1 MPTRIRKDPIE
12 TTPWQA
18 ELINQT
24 QKGNIRDISEILP
37 LITPGE
43 DLRIGL
49 DNILD
54 GQTGGLIV
62 IGCNDSLK
70 EITKAGFNLDVPFTP
85 EKMFELAKMDG
96 AIIISNDLSKII
108 YANCHLMPDRN
119 IETTQTGIRHRSAE
133 QTAKQTG
140 LPVIAVS
147 KRRGLIS
154 LFYRDQKY
162 VLQDLGLLIV
172 KSNHSINAL
181 RGYRE
186 RIDSILDVLTY
197 NELNNPASFVLLEE
211 SISVIQKILY
221 FYRHVSELD
230 RMVIELG
237 DQGRDIVSSMYEYEY
252 GLDEI
257 LSLILQDYSENSTTK
272 EKADSLVSEL
282 KLLDLRSIS
291 DSKKLAT
298 IADIPIS
305 KSPEELN
312 KFPRGYRIFSK
323 ISKIKRKTIDK
334 LIQSKKCI
342 AEIMKSNV
350 EDISISAD
358 IDLNTAKY
366 IKAKLD
372 EVSEK
377 LIDPIFE

>member
-1 MPTRIRKDPIE
+1 MPTRIKKESLEIS
-12 TTPWQA
+12 WQA
-18 ELINQT
+18 ELLT
-24 QKGNIRDISEILP
+24 QAHNGNIKDISEILP

-54 GQTGGLIV
+54 GQTGALIV
-62 IGCNDSLK
+62 IGFNEILK
-70 EITKAGFNLDVPFTP
+70 EITKAGFNLDIPFTP

-96 AIIISNDLSKII
+96 AIIISNDLSKIL
-108 YANCHLMPDRN
+108 YANCHLMPDRHL
-119 IETTQTGIRHRSAE
+119 ETTQTGIRHRSAE
-133 QTAKQTG
+133 QTAKQTN

-147 KRRGLIS
+147 KRRGLIT
-154 LFYRDQKY
+154 LFYKEQKY
-162 VLQDLGLLIV
+162 VLQELELLIV
-172 KSNHSINAL
+172 KANHSINAL

-186 RIDSILDVLTY
+186 RIDSVLDVLTY

-211 SISVIQKILY
+211 SLSVIQKILY
-221 FYRHVSELD
+221 FYRHSLELD

-237 DQGRDIVSSMYEYEY
+237 DQGRDIVQSMYEYEY

-257 LSLILQDYSENSTTK
+257 LSLMLQDYSEIATTK

-291 DSKKLAT
+291 DIKKLALLT
-298 IADIPIS
+298 EIPIF
-305 KSPEELN
+305 KTPEEIK

-323 ISKIKRKTIDK
+323 IPKVKRKTIDK

-342 AEIMKSNV
+342 ADILKSNV

-366 IKAKLD
+366 IKSKLD

>member
-1 MPTRIRKDPIE
+1 MPTRIKKELLEIS
-12 TTPWQA
+12 WQA
-18 ELINQT
+18 ELLT
-24 QKGNIRDISEILP
+24 QAHNGNIKDISEILP

-54 GQTGGLIV
+54 GQTGALIV
-62 IGCNDSLK
+62 IGFNDVLK
-70 EITKAGFNLDVPFTP
+70 EITKAGFNLDIPFTP

-96 AIIISNDLSKII
+96 AIVISNDLSKIL
-108 YANCHLMPDRN
+108 YANCHLMPDRH

-147 KRRGLIS
+147 KRRGLIT
-154 LFYRDQKY
+154 LFYKEQKY
-162 VLQDLGLLIV
+162 VLQELELLIV
-172 KSNHSINAL
+172 KANHGINAL

-186 RIDSILDVLTY
+186 RIDSVLDVLTY

-211 SISVIQKILY
+211 SLNVIQKILY
-221 FYRHVSELD
+221 FYRHSLELD

-237 DQGRDIVSSMYEYEY
+237 DQGRDIVQSMYEYEY
-252 GLDEI
+252 GLDDI
-257 LSLILQDYSENSTTK
+257 LSLMLQDYSESATTK

-291 DSKKLAT
+291 DIKKLAIIT
-298 IADIPIS
+298 EIPIS
-305 KSPEELN
+305 KTPEEIK

-323 ISKIKRKTIDK
+323 IPKVKRKTIDK

-342 AEIMKSNV
+342 ADILKSNV

-366 IKAKLD
+366 IKLKLD

>member
-1 MPTRIRKDPIE
+1 MPTRIKREPTE
-12 TTPWQA
+12 SSWQT
-18 ELINQT
+18 ELITQT
-24 QKGNIRDISEILP
+24 RNGNIKDISEILP
-37 LITPGE
+37 LITPGQ

-62 IGCNDSLK
+62 IGFNDSLK
-70 EITKAGFNLDVPFTP
+70 EITKAGFDLSVPFTP

-96 AIIISNDLSKII
+96 AIIISNDLSKIL
-108 YANCHLMPDRN
+108 YANCHLMPDRT
-119 IETTQTGIRHRSAE
+119 IETEETGIRHRSAE

-154 LFYRDQKY
+154 LFYREQKY

-186 RIDSILDVLTY
+186 RIDSVLDVLTY
-197 NELNNPASFVLLEE
+197 NELNNPSSFVLLEE
-211 SISVIQKILY
+211 SVSVVQKILY
-221 FYRHVSELD
+221 FYRHVLELD

-237 DQGRDIVSSMYEYEY
+237 DQGRDIVQSMYEYEY

-257 LSLILQDYSENSTTK
+257 LSLILQDYSESANTK
-272 EKADSLVSEL
+272 EKADSLVLEL
-282 KLLDLRSIS
+282 KQLDLRSIS
-291 DSKKLAT
+291 DIKKLAT

-305 KSPEELN
+305 KTPEEIM

-323 ISKIKRKTIDK
+323 ISKVKRKTVDK

-342 AEIMKSNV
+342 AEILKSSV
-350 EDISISAD
+350 EDISMSAD

-366 IKAKLD
+366 IRAKLD

>member
-1 MPTRIRKDPIE
+1 MPTRIKKELLEIS
-12 TTPWQA
+12 WQA
-18 ELINQT
+18 ELLT
-24 QKGNIRDISEILP
+24 QAHNGNIKDISEILP

-54 GQTGGLIV
+54 GQTGALIV
-62 IGCNDSLK
+62 IGFNDILK
-70 EITKAGFNLDVPFTP
+70 EITKAGFNLDIPFTP

-96 AIIISNDLSKII
+96 AIVISNDLSKIL
-108 YANCHLMPDRN
+108 YANCHLMPDRH

-147 KRRGLIS
+147 KRRGLIT
-154 LFYRDQKY
+154 LFYKEQKY
-162 VLQDLGLLIV
+162 VLQELELLIV
-172 KSNHSINAL
+172 KANHGINAL

-186 RIDSILDVLTY
+186 RIDSVLDVLTY

-211 SISVIQKILY
+211 SLNVIQKILY
-221 FYRHVSELD
+221 FYRHSLELD

-237 DQGRDIVSSMYEYEY
+237 DQGRDIVQSMYEYEY
-252 GLDEI
+252 GLDDI
-257 LSLILQDYSENSTTK
+257 LSLMLQDYSESATTK

-291 DSKKLAT
+291 DIKKLAIIT
-298 IADIPIS
+298 EIPIS
-305 KSPEELN
+305 KTPEEIK

-323 ISKIKRKTIDK
+323 IPKVKRKTIDK

-342 AEIMKSNV
+342 ADILKSNV

-366 IKAKLD
+366 IKLKLD